1 MPERIAGMP
10 HLVWNMPVTK
20 PASIPQANAHSRASH
35 GFTPAR
41 MSMTAA
47 APPVAMEPSTVRSAT
62 SRIRK
67 VMYTPMAIR
76 PQMRPWAAAPGS
88 ELSSAER
95 KLIIILLV
103 SLRLQSTGKGLRLS
117 ADCRGKRFLQ
127 FRRSRVNARDRSK
140 CQIQPSIA
148 S

>member
-1 MPERIAGMP
+1 MKKMLALLLA
-10 HLVWNMPVTK
+10 LVMVLSLAAC
-20 PASIPQANAHSRASH
+20 ASSQP
-35 GFTPAR
+35 
-41 MSMTAA
+41 
-47 APPVAMEPSTVRSAT
+47 
-62 SRIRK
+62 
-67 VMYTPMAIR
+67 
-76 PQMRPWAAAPGS
+76 AAAPGS

-103 SLRLQSTGKGLRLS
+103 SLRLQSTGKGFRLS